1 MGDTPTFA
9 VLSTAG
15 LAFGVAHTVT
25 TWGIV
30 TIGAVKKPVLVIVP
44 LVAFQVTA
52 VLELPVTVA
61 VNCWV
66 PPDGTEA
73 PTGEMVSVT
82 GPVVVEVPEP
92 PVPELPVPVL
102 PVVVLPVPELP
113 VPVVVLPVPVPP
125 VLVLP
130 VLEIPVL
137 EPPVLE
143 PPFAVEPAVAP
154 LLAKD
159 GEWENELS
167 LAVPQPIKL
176 VAAKIITAAKAN
188 ECISDLSPI
197 VRAHTATSNMPK
209 PPKN

>member
-1 MGDTPTFA
+1 M
-9 VLSTAG
+9 STAG
-15 LAFGVAHTVT
+15 SAFGVAHTVT

-30 TIGAVKKPVLVIVP
+30 TLGAVKKPVLVIVP

-102 PVVVLPVPELP
+102 PVVVRPVPELP
-113 VPVVVLPVPVPP
+113 VPVLPVVVLPVLPVLVPP
-125 VLVLP
+125 VPVLP
-130 VLEIPVL
+130 VLEIPAL

-143 PPFAVEPAVAP
+143 LPFAVEPALAP

-159 GEWENELS
+159 GE
-167 LAVPQPIKL
+167 
-176 VAAKIITAAKAN
+176 
-188 ECISDLSPI
+188 
-197 VRAHTATSNMPK
+197 
-209 PPKN
+209 

>member
-102 PVVVLPVPELP
+102 PVVVLPVP
-113 VPVVVLPVPVPP
+113 VPP

>member
-15 LAFGVAHTVT
+15 SAFGVAHTVT

-30 TIGAVKKPVLVIVP
+30 TLGAVKKPVLVIVP

-92 PVPELPVPVL
+92 PVPELPVPELPVPVL
-102 PVVVLPVPELP
+102 PVVVLPVLP
-113 VPVVVLPVPVPP
+113 VLVPP
-125 VLVLP
+125 VP
-130 VLEIPVL
+130 VLEIPAL

-143 PPFAVEPAVAP
+143 LPFAVEPALAP

-167 LAVPQPIKL
+167 LVVPQPIKL

-188 ECISDLSPI
+188 ECIGDLSPI
-197 VRAHTATSNMPK
+197 FRAHTATSNMPK